1 MPQAANPKNDKRT
14 HGRNSIH
21 TMGQTDLLEDLVGMV
36 GGDLGAMGG
45 MAVLGGDA
53 DDDLEIGSDYP
64 YANELQTANVRGDG
78 RYGANV
84 PDAGGRVPS
93 TNTTSYEFKNRID
106 NPKHLDEVELF
117 AMDQKAREHMGH
129 IDLMSQ
135 GKQSAQY
142 RRGQDQTSVGNQY
155 VTFNAQ

>member
-36 GGDLGAMGG
+36 EQDGMGG

-53 DDDLEIGSDYP
+53 DEELEIGSDYP
-64 YANELQTANVRGDG
+64 YANELQNANARHVS

-93 TNTTSYEFKNRID
+93 TNTTSYEFKNKID
-106 NPKHLDEVELF
+106 NPKNLEEVELF
-117 AMDQKAREHMGH
+117 AMD
-129 IDLMSQ
+129 
-135 GKQSAQY
+135 
-142 RRGQDQTSVGNQY
+142 
-155 VTFNAQ
+155 